1 MFKFILRLLTVCF
14 LILLSYGV
22 FLGFQAFQV
31 QKILSSYAEDPNPQV
46 KGVFDT
52 AKAFLGESDRPLR
65 GEKEGRINILLLG
78 LGGEGHKGKDLT
90 DTIMLASINPQT
102 YQTSLFSIPR
112 DLYVNIPETR
122 VHTKINAVYAYG
134 RRNKNLGDSQ
144 AINGIKATVEEIT
157 AQKIHY
163 FVALDFEGFQQIIEE
178 LGGIDL
184 EVPKDIYDPR
194 FPGPNY
200 SYETF
205 EIEKGYQHLDAET
218 ALKYARVRHTS
229 GGDFGRAARQQQ
241 VIAAAKKKALS
252 LGTLTNPAR
261 INRLVKTLGKHLK
274 TDIQLSEI
282 PAFLELGRNVN
293 VYQTTN
299 YVLDAWSKDALLASS
314 HVPLGGVSAYVLL
327 PRARNY
333 SQVQAVAENIFD
345 LNQIKQKRAAI
356 QKEAA
361 NLAVVP
367 PRGGHYYRTEK
378 IFRDFGYAQ
387 VTFKSPSFG
396 DGLCVGQ
403 DALVS
408 FSDPTKAYT
417 LSDLAEKLET
427 RVIYRKDLISSYD
440 IVICLTEESL
450 DYFEAQEN
458 QDQNSQ
464 KPENE
469 KPAPIVDQDGQVL
482 VNEE

>member
-1 MFKFILRLLTVCF
+1 MLKFFFRLTIVCF
-14 LILLSYGV
+14 LALLAYGG
-22 FLGFQAFQV
+22 FLAYQAFQV
-31 QKILSSYAEDPNPQV
+31 QKILSSYTQDPDPQV

-52 AKAFLGESDRPLR
+52 AKAFLGSSDDPLR

-78 LGGEGHKGKDLT
+78 LGGEGHKGRDLT
-90 DTIMLASINPQT
+90 DTIMLASIDTKNHQVG
-102 YQTSLFSIPR
+102 LFSIPR
-112 DLYVNIPETR
+112 DLYVQIPDTR

-134 RRNKNLGDSQ
+134 RRNKNLDDSQ
-144 AINGIKATVEEIT
+144 SIEGIKKTVAEIT

-205 EIEKGYQHLDAET
+205 EIKKGYQHLDAET

-261 INRLVKTLGKHLK
+261 INRLVKTLGGHLK

-282 PAFLELGRNVN
+282 PAFLELGRDVN
-293 VYQTTN
+293 IYQTTN
-299 YVLDAWSKDALLASS
+299 YVLDAWSKEALLAST
-314 HVPLGGVSAYVLL
+314 HVPLGGVSAYVLR

-333 SQVQAVAENIFD
+333 SQIQAVAENIFD
-345 LNQIKQKRAAI
+345 LDQIKQKKAAI
-356 QKEAA
+356 QEEAA

-367 PRGGHYYRTEK
+367 PRGGYYHRTEK
-378 IFRDFGYAQ
+378 IFRGFGYSQ
-387 VTFKSPSFG
+387 VTFKNPSFG

-427 RVIYRKDLISSYD
+427 RVIYRKDLISDHD
-440 IVICLTEESL
+440 IVVCLTEENL
-450 DYFEAQEN
+450 EYFESQES
-458 QDQNSQ
+458 QARDSQ
-464 KPENE
+464 KPEE
-469 KPAPIVDQDGQVL
+469 ERPAPIVDQNGQVL
-482 VNEE
+482 VNEK